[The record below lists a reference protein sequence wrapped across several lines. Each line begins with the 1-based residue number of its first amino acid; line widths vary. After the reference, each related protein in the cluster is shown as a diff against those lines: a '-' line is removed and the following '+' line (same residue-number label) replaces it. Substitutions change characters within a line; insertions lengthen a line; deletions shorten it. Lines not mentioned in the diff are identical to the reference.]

1 MSEPVGVHRVEKKR
15 LNPWWVLDRVVWGA
29 VLSTILCGLLYV
41 VASGVATAWAIA
53 HGAKPDDV
61 MLGGVVCLSLCA
73 AGVCLA
79 GVWAFIELQLIFNA
93 WLDRLSDLG
102 RNKHVDKE

>member
-15 LNPWWVLDRVVWGA
+15 LNPWWVVHELVHWSICATVIALVVS
-29 VLSTILCGLLYV
+29 VTF
-41 VASGVATAWAIA
+41 
-53 HGAKPDDV
+53 
-61 MLGGVVCLSLCA
+61 LGGRGLAAAVGGAHPNVVPMLDVVCLVLCVS
-73 AGVCLA
+73 GILM
-79 GVWAFIELQLIFNA
+79 GGLWAFLEIQLIFNA